1 MTQRMLIWLAVAIAI
16 GVGIYGI
23 ALVVQRDPVTAPAV
37 AATPA
42 LPPTA
47 TKPASHT
54 AVPTRTAQNDCQ
66 VDTTQWVIA
75 MNQILM
81 RMIDTDDTNPAATG
95 QALRTAQMRFDELV
109 MPACADE
116 QLRAI
121 DASIRASVPLYIAWT
136 DALIAGDT
144 DRAQQY
150 EDQGDAAFQLT
161 PYFAYLDANGY
172 ASYRQQLLADISRVA
187 TTQAGASTPS
197 PQVATTTPVLPG
209 DAGDAAYQACVSAID
224 TFTAQVEPLY
234 QTAQTHVD
242 TLEAYVQR
250 APLSGVDPVQIDTLF
265 ASLETIDA
273 PLCIDEPLEMID
285 RLRLMRDTLRPGFV
299 ELKVELAYGNP
310 DAASYARVQGWIDEL
325 QRFESDLNARFT
337 SMPQSLLALKNR
349 APTPTPRPYPTAVP
363 SATRATAAQS
373 SLAPA
378 CRTAVDRF
386 LADVDVYVNRAV
398 AIHFDI
404 TEYMQG
410 RPRPMKYQVKDAFA
424 GVASITVPACTT
436 EPGQIMTLFTQ
447 IEYNEFNAHLAIVV
461 LDASNADLAPYVT
474 PLDSDIAK
482 LQALLA
488 DLRTK

>member
-197 PQVATTTPVLPG
+197 PQ
-209 DAGDAAYQACVSAID
+209 
-224 TFTAQVEPLY
+224 
-234 QTAQTHVD
+234 
-242 TLEAYVQR
+242 
-250 APLSGVDPVQIDTLF
+250 
-265 ASLETIDA
+265 
-273 PLCIDEPLEMID
+273 
-285 RLRLMRDTLRPGFV
+285 
-299 ELKVELAYGNP
+299 
-310 DAASYARVQGWIDEL
+310 
-325 QRFESDLNARFT
+325 
-337 SMPQSLLALKNR
+337 
-349 APTPTPRPYPTAVP
+349 
-363 SATRATAAQS
+363 
-373 SLAPA
+373 
-378 CRTAVDRF
+378 
-386 LADVDVYVNRAV
+386 
-398 AIHFDI
+398 
-404 TEYMQG
+404 
-410 RPRPMKYQVKDAFA
+410 
-424 GVASITVPACTT
+424 
-436 EPGQIMTLFTQ
+436 
-447 IEYNEFNAHLAIVV
+447 
-461 LDASNADLAPYVT
+461 
-474 PLDSDIAK
+474 
-482 LQALLA
+482 
-488 DLRTK
+488 